1 VCCLVRFFISFCE
14 KKTSDE
20 FIKFFETVKKG
31 LAKKCLPTNALDEFA
46 KRIPGTLFEKQALQ
60 GQEGKVLKQI

>member
-1 VCCLVRFFISFCE
+1 LRKRQEI
-14 KKTSDE
+14 
-20 FIKFFETVKKG
+20 IQYFETVKKG